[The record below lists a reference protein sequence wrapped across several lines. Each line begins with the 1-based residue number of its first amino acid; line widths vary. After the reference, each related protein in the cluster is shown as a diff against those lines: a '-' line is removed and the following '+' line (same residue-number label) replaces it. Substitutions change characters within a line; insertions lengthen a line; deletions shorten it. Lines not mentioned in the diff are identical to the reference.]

1 MKEGRGSDGLAIA
14 WQYPG
19 HALEVI
25 PARYSTMTRPTTN
38 TTYITTSTDTSEQPV
53 DANENNAVSDVAVVQ
68 PVTIYDAGKA
78 GPTFS
83 ILMAFVDA
91 AGLVDLVSGPGPITV
106 LGV

>member
-1 MKEGRGSDGLAIA
+1 MKESLGSDSLAIA

-25 PARYSTMTRPTTN
+25 PARYSTMTRPIPNTTN
-38 TTYITTSTDTSEQPV
+38 SKVEQPV
-53 DANENNAVSDVAVVQ
+53 DANETNAVSDVAVVQ

-78 GPTFS
+78 GSGFS

-91 AGLVDLVSGPGPITV
+91 AGLADLVSGPGPITV